1 MEIPLAR
8 STADN
13 APDYSSSGELP
24 ASQAQISETFDA
36 ATESANQESL
46 QNASA
51 LRPVTFQPTIY
62 TQIIKPVGDRTAAL
76 IALILL
82 AVPMLLIATT
92 VYLSMGRPLLFQ
104 QRRVGLNGNVF
115 YVMKFRTM
123 KMDRRG
129 EDMAVSEDQRI
140 THKTEKDPRHTPV
153 GQFLRRYSLDE
164 LPQLFN
170 ILRGEMSVIGP
181 RPELESVVAK
191 YYPPELE
198 KRHLVRPGLTGL
210 WQISARGEG
219 HMHENG
225 QWDLDYVE
233 SISLKTDLKI
243 LIKTPFV
250 MFGRN
255 AGY

>member
-1 MEIPLAR
+1 MAS
-8 STADN
+8 STASN
-13 APDYSSSGELP
+13 VPNNPSSEEQ
-24 ASQAQISETFDA
+24 ASLQAQPGEKFDA
-36 ATESANQESL
+36 SAESANQEIHQDSKV
-46 QNASA
+46 
-51 LRPVTFQPTIY
+51 LRPVTFKPTVY
-62 TQIIKPVGDRTAAL
+62 TRMIKPIGDRTAAL
-76 IALILL
+76 IALIVL
-82 AVPMLLIATT
+82 AVPMLLIAAT

-104 QRRVGLNGNVF
+104 QRRVGLDGKVF

-129 EDMAVSEDQRI
+129 ADKAVHQDQRI
-140 THKTEKDPRHTPV
+140 THKTEKDPRHTPL

-191 YYPPELE
+191 HYQPGLHA
-198 KRHLVRPGLTGL
+198 RHRVRPGLTGL

-233 SISLKTDLKI
+233 SISLMTDLKI
-243 LIKTPFV
+243 LVKTPFV

-255 AGY
+255 AGN